1 MLHHAFMAEF
11 SLSYRPVDV
20 LLVGCL
26 NDVMRGRTF
35 LQIKEDLEKF
45 KKDVI
50 SLKRAPEAGDKC
62 TFAVSTPP
70 YPPKVV
76 ALPSEERPFQE
87 NRFETIQSHR
97 VYPRI
102 EQCGQQFLR
111 FFLRSP
117 LPHLGDEDSR
127 LRPQYVRSQ
136 EHHGEHDR
144 FLRTTME

>member
-1 MLHHAFMAEF
+1 M
-11 SLSYRPVDV
+11 SYRPVDV

-62 TFAVSTPP
+62 PFAVSTPP

-76 ALPSEERPFQE
+76 ALPSEERPVQE
-87 NRFETIQSHR
+87 NRFETLSSLTGFIRELNSADNNSSGSF
-97 VYPRI
+97 YA
-102 EQCGQQFLR
+102 
-111 FFLRSP
+111 
-117 LPHLGDEDSR
+117 HLF
-127 LRPQYVRSQ
+127 
-136 EHHGEHDR
+136 H
-144 FLRTTME
+144 T